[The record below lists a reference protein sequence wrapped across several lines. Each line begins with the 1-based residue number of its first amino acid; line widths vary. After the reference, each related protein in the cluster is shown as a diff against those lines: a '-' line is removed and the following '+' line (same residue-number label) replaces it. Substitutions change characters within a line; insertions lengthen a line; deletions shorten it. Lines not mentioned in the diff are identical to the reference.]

1 MTVRKE
7 VREVE
12 ITVKGSEKEI
22 ADLVLLL
29 QDQHVKE
36 RNKDLIPFV
45 PETSDGK
52 ITTNGPS
59 VVNQSNMSLTKFQ
72 SSFASQP

>member
-1 MTVRKE
+1 M
-7 VREVE
+7 E

>member
-1 MTVRKE
+1 M
-7 VREVE
+7 E
-12 ITVKGSEKEI
+12 ITVKGSENEI